1 MTSVKGFFR
10 DRKGVNI
17 NISNPVDLKLKEN
30 MPKGSVNTFLLQ
42 DLFFSLLPSLPPN
55 LFSLNLLFSCYFQ

>member
-30 MPKGSVNTFLLQ
+30 KPKGSVNTFLLQ
-42 DLFFSLLPSLPPN
+42 DLFFSLLPSL
-55 LFSLNLLFSCYFQ
+55 LLIYFP